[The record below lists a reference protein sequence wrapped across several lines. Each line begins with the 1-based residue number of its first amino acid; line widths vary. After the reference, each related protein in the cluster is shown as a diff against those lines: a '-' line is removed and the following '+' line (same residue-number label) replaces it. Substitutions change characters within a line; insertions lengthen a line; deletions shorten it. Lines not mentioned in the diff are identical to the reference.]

1 MRIVLKAIVLTAL
14 SSLTGVCPGQ
24 TAASPKPAVAAPAA
38 QPTPAAP
45 STPAAQPAPAA
56 KPSALLQTSIDG
68 LQTALTGLRLDKWK
82 NGSVRSEATTN
93 VASLQK
99 DLQETLPVLLAA
111 ADAEPQSMSK
121 TLPVSRNLDAL
132 YDVLLRVVD
141 GARVAAPGD
150 QVDQLIQ
157 TMASVEKARLALN
170 DQLQQLAA
178 GQEKQVVELRAAIV
192 KAQAQT
198 PPAPV
203 CPKPP
208 PPAPTPAAK
217 KRVVKK
223 KPATPPATQT
233 PATTPPAKPNPQ

>member
-1 MRIVLKAIVLTAL
+1 LQALVLTAL
-14 SSLTGVCPGQ
+14 SSLSGVCQGQ
-24 TAASPKPAVAAPAA
+24 TAASPAAQQALAPA
-38 QPTPAAP
+38 T
-45 STPAAQPAPAA
+45 QPAPAA

-68 LQTALTGLRLDKWK
+68 LKQTLTGLRLEKWK
-82 NGSVRSEATTN
+82 NGTVRSEAATN

-141 GARVAAPGD
+141 GARVVAPGD

-157 TMASVEKARLALN
+157 AMASVEKARLALN
-170 DQLQQLAA
+170 DQLQQLAT
-178 GQEKQVVELRAAIV
+178 GQEKQVVDLMAAVV
-192 KAQAQT
+192 KAQTQT
-198 PPAPV
+198 PPAPI
-203 CPKPP
+203 CPKP
-208 PPAPTPAAK
+208 PPAPTPTAK

-223 KPATPPATQT
+223 KPATTPPATQT

>member
-1 MRIVLKAIVLTAL
+1 MRIVLKALVLTIL
-14 SSLTGVCPGQ
+14 SSLSGVCQGQ

-38 QPTPAAP
+38 QPTPA
-45 STPAAQPAPAA
+45 SQPAPAT
-56 KPSALLQTSIDG
+56 KPSALLQTSVDG
-68 LQTALTGLRLDKWK
+68 LQSTLTGLRLEKWK
-82 NGSVRSEATTN
+82 SGTVRSGEATTN
-93 VASLQK
+93 VASLCKK
-99 DLQETLPVLLAA
+99 DLQETLPALLAA

-141 GARVAAPGD
+141 GARVVAPAD

-178 GQEKQVVELRAAIV
+178 GQEKQVVDLRAAVV
-192 KAQAQT
+192 KAQTQT

-203 CPKPP
+203 CPKLP

-223 KPATPPATQT
+223 KPPTTPPATQT

>member
-1 MRIVLKAIVLTAL
+1 MRCVLKAIVVTVL
-14 SSLTGVCPGQ
+14 SSLGGVCQGQ
-24 TAASPKPAVAAPAA
+24 TAASPKAAVAAQAA

-68 LQTALTGLRLDKWK
+68 LQSALTGLRLDKWK
-82 NGSVRSEATTN
+82 NGTVRSEATTN

-141 GARVAAPGD
+141 GARVVAPAD

-157 TMASVEKARLALN
+157 AMASVEKARLALN

-178 GQEKQVVELRAAIV
+178 GQEKQVVELRAAVV
-192 KAQAQT
+192 KAQTQT

-203 CPKPP
+203 CPKP